1 MRPDITPWSYPRRR
15 KPWHDAAG
23 GVRTRSYIETRNGEY
38 PSRLDVPVMAQFNIH
53 PRIGGP
59 LAKMLMIVDPLM
71 YDQDQEQD
79 LVLESRYLDIHS

>member
-1 MRPDITPWSYPRRR
+1 
-15 KPWHDAAG
+15 
-23 GVRTRSYIETRNGEY
+23 
-38 PSRLDVPVMAQFNIH
+38 MAQFSIH

-59 LAKMLMIVDPLM
+59 LAKMLMIADPLM